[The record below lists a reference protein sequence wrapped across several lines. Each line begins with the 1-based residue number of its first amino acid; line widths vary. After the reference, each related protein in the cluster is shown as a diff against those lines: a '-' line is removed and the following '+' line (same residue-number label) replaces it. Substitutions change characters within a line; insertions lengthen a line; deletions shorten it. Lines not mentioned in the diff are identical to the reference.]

1 MTWGTTF
8 LCSMAITTTFLT
20 HRFVIPVFENVLTI
34 VGNTS
39 LGFLV
44 ASAFIFTFLGIS
56 LGMGLRRSTIKFGFI
71 LSVGMYFRQWS
82 RPYGALLIIPNHKFR
97 MFLAPSKVCISS
109 E

>member
-1 MTWGTTF
+1 MIWGTTF
-8 LCSMAITTTFLT
+8 LCSVAITTTLLT
-20 HRFVIPVFENVLTI
+20 HRFVIPVFGNILTI

-44 ASAFIFTFLGIS
+44 ASVFVFILLGIY
-56 LGMGLRRSTIKFGFI
+56 LMMGLRRSTIKFGFI

-97 MFLAPSKVCISS
+97 MFFDL